1 MAIADRDT
9 SRRRFGRRFLLT
21 ALLAGA
27 GLLVLGGCEQ
37 VTDFFSDYRNV
48 NLIEQA
54 GFGNEAWEL
63 VGATAGG
70 EEIENLDTYVNLEP
84 VSGAA
89 ASTEGLP
96 GGVEADDIRRFE
108 IVNLFPDG
116 DFDDGDVSAWT
127 SSDGGVDAVVS
138 LASSGDTLSINGNSL
153 VYDVQS
159 QDVWINRI
167 LSGVDGVTDDF
178 AGQNYTI
185 IFDFKTRE
193 NAVFAYFT
201 YDGAST
207 WNLQKDWSSTTQAG
221 DLTLWSFDGAEVQ
234 PDPEIFAAEIQA
246 GEEHQFTIGA
256 PEPVQDSDR
265 TPTSGSID
273 NLRITRSDVSPKL
286 RLQIPVDANTFGSRD
301 LPSGD
306 YRFSVFVRIDPT
318 HTNETGDPADNVS
331 NRFAANRATLSVSVR
346 ETEQNRVI
354 DDIYE
359 EVSIDT
365 PDDDV
370 NWNEWTEIAV
380 EGFLQTEDADYT
392 QEDLIVEVTV
402 SPTDL
407 VFPSGIRPGSL
418 LIAAPQLFFTSR

>member
-89 ASTEGLP
+89 ASTESLP

-116 DFDDGDVSAWT
+116 DFDEGDVSAWT
-127 SSDGGVDAVVS
+127 SSDGGNDAVVS
-138 LASSGDTLSINGNSL
+138 LAGAGDTLSINGDSL

-159 QDVWINRI
+159 QDVWINRN
-167 LSGVDGVTDDF
+167 LSGSDGLTDDF
-178 AGQNYTI
+178 VGQHYTI
-185 IFDFKTRE
+185 AFDFKTRE
-193 NAVFAYFT
+193 NAIFAYFT

-221 DLTLWSFDGAEVQ
+221 DLTLWSFDGPEVQ
-234 PDPEIFAAEIQA
+234 PDAEVFAGPVAA

-256 PEPVQDSDR
+256 PEAVQDSER
-265 TPTSGSID
+265 IPTSGSLD
-273 NLRITRSDVSPKL
+273 NLRIARSDIAPKL
-286 RLQIPVDANTFGSRD
+286 RLQVPVAGNPFGDSS
-301 LPSGD
+301 LPSGN
-306 YRFSVFVRIDPT
+306 YRFSIFVRIDPT
-318 HTNETGDPADNVS
+318 HTNDTSDTADNVS
-331 NRFAANRATLSVSVR
+331 NRFPGDRATLSISVR
-346 ETEQNRVI
+346 ETEQNRAVH
-354 DDIYE
+354 DLYE
-359 EVSIDT
+359 EVTVHD
-365 PDDDV
+365 PDEDV
-370 NWNEWTEIAV
+370 DWTEWTEVSI

-392 QEDLIVEVTV
+392 RQDVVVEVSI

-407 VFPSGIRPGSL
+407 VAPAGIRPGSL
-418 LIAAPQLFFTSR
+418 LIAAPQLLFTSR